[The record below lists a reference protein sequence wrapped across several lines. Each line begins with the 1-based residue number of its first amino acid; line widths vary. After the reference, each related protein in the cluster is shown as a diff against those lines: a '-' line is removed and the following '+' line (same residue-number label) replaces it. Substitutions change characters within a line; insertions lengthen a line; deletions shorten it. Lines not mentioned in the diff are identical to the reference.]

1 MEKPILK
8 NEIEVKIT
16 TVGKV
21 EDNILEAKEYAL
33 QLKDYYSKLVFT
45 EAQKD
50 EAANERATINKVVK
64 KIADYRKNIVAEF
77 KKPIEVFETTA
88 KETEK
93 ILKETSEFVDLQV
106 KNFENKEKEIR
117 KENAKKIYEENIE
130 ELKEIVPF
138 EKLFNDKWLNK
149 GSWKE
154 NNTSPI
160 IEQEIIE
167 IREKVKNG
175 LKAIE
180 ELHSEFELEVK
191 NTFLQD
197 FSLENAI
204 FKNTQ
209 LISQKKALS
218 NISEVKEKI
227 IKEKVETMLKEEV
240 KGESIDPIKEYTL
253 KITAPLSKHI
263 ALRKFLELNKMNFEK
278 VEQEVNY
285 ENINERI

>member
-8 NEIEVKIT
+8 NEIEAKINGVAT
-16 TVGKV
+16 V

-33 QLKDYYSKLVFT
+33 QLKEYYSTLVFT
-45 EAQKD
+45 EAQKE
-50 EAANERATINKVVK
+50 EAEKERATINKTVK

-77 KKPIEVFETTA
+77 KKPIEIFETTA

-93 ILKETSEFVDLQV
+93 ILKETSEYVDLQV

-117 KENAKKIYEENIE
+117 RENAKNIYEKNIE
-130 ELKEIVPF
+130 ELIELVSF
-138 EKLFNDKWLNK
+138 EKIFNDKWLNK

-154 NNTSPI
+154 DNSSPT
-160 IEQEIIE
+160 IENEIIE
-167 IREKVKNG
+167 IREKVRRG

-197 FSLENAI
+197 FSLETAI

-209 LISQKKALS
+209 LLNQKQILS
-218 NISEVKEKI
+218 KVEDKKEEIVKT
-227 IKEKVETMLKEEV
+227 KVETMLKEEV
-240 KGESIDPIKEYTL
+240 KAESIDPIKEYTL
-253 KITAPLSKHI
+253 KITAPLSKQI
-263 ALRKFLELNKMNFEK
+263 ALKKFLELNQMKFEK
-278 VEQEVNY
+278 
-285 ENINERI
+285 IGK